1 MRRDET
7 LINYRTL
14 YIQLSNYLT
23 DVVQTELN
31 EILEL
36 QKTFRYPS
44 EIAYRTGKMN
54 CASEIV
60 HKMQDLE
67 EDMLYLDSQH

>member
-1 MRRDET
+1 M
-7 LINYRTL
+7 INYRTL
-14 YIQLSNYLT
+14 YIQLDNYLAN
-23 DVVQTELN
+23 VVQTELN

-54 CASEIV
+54 CASEII
-60 HKMQDLE
+60 HQMQELE
-67 EDMLYLDSQH
+67 EDMLYRDSQH